1 MGFIKNLALFVRHN
15 VNDDDAVVIMER
27 AIELEKDRAVVELVG
42 RWADGFHSN
51 EDDAIES
58 LVKIGSDPDDEWWKA
73 NYNYCINHDSDVLEG
88 FADATSAVI
97 SSIVFPTD

>member
-1 MGFIKNLALFVRHN
+1 MFIKNLALFVRHN

-27 AIELEKDRAVVELVG
+27 AIELEKDKVVVELVG
-42 RWADGFHSN
+42 RWADGFRSN

-73 NYNYCINHDSDVLEG
+73 NYNYCINHDNDVLEG